1 MISTFIIYLIVL
13 LFVLLWAY
21 ASLPKFFKFKQF
33 YEILKS
39 QAIPK
44 WSVPVLT
51 VLLPL
56 VELSVMLM
64 LLFPETRLLGLYL
77 SFGLMFVFTIYVGG
91 IIYQVYDIYP
101 CPCGALF
108 RRMSWKR
115 HFKVNMWLTA
125 IALFGVLIMEFG
137 WFHFKV
143 YAF

>member
-1 MISTFIIYLIVL
+1 MLSTIIIYLIVS

-21 ASLPKFFKFKQF
+21 TSLPKFFKFKQF

-44 WSVPVLT
+44 WSVPILT
-51 VLLPL
+51 VLLP
-56 VELSVMLM
+56 VGELAVAFM
-64 LLFPETRLLGLYL
+64 LLFPETRLMGLYF
-77 SFGLMFVFTIYVGG
+77 SFGLMFIFTIYVWG

-101 CPCGALF
+101 CPCGGIF
-108 RRMSWKR
+108 RRIGWKR
-115 HFKVNMWLTA
+115 HLKVNMWLTS
-125 IALFGVLIMEFG
+125 IALLGILIMEFG